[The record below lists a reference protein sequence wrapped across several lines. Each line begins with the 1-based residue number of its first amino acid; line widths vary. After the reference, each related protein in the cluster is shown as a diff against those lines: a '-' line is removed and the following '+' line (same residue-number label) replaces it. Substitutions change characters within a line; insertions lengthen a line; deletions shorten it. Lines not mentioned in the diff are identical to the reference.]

1 MISNMNYQ
9 IDQALLNQLQ
19 SAGVPVGAETAGAR
33 HPAKAVLQPTNS
45 SLFDFMSVQ
54 NFSHNPHGPGSAH
67 ASASQST
74 RHGGGKKFDRL
85 NLTTNLQGIG
95 SLAAQSTTNAGS
107 SDRRGGGDSG
117 LGRAGASTNSRLM
130 QYEASNNRNSLGAET
145 ESYGASQ
152 VDTSVHH
159 SIQNPTPGQPGPQ
172 PRTTRPAPKQL
183 VLKSSDRTIKLSKA
197 LPMGKNDLAAAT
209 IKMPASTK
217 NAVAKKQLEGGGFSK
232 RLIAESLATS
242 VVVNDSM
249 QRSSQASGKNA
260 SYMNDASLLMQA
272 VSSQMQTPHGQ
283 QKIILNPKGSNSNHA
298 PTQQRTIQGSSSR
311 RKPSIQAS
319 NRAQIGSNQ
328 APVHHGASEPTKLQ
342 QF

>member
-19 SAGVPVGAETAGAR
+19 SAGVAVGAEMAGAR
-33 HPAKAVLQPTNS
+33 VPAKAILQPTDS
-45 SLFDFMSVQ
+45 SLFDFMSVPS
-54 NFSHNPHGPGSAH
+54 FSHNLHGAGSVN
-67 ASASQST
+67 ASTSQST
-74 RHGGGKKFDRL
+74 RHGGSKKFDRL

-107 SDRRGGGDSG
+107 MDHQGGSG

-130 QYEASNNRNSLGAET
+130 QYEMSNNRNSLGAET

-152 VDTSVHH
+152 VDTSAQH
-159 SIQNPTPGQPGPQ
+159 SIQNPTPGQSAPQ
-172 PRTTRPAPKQL
+172 THPTRSGQKQL
-183 VLKSSDRTIKLSKA
+183 VLKSSDRTIKLSKV
-197 LPMGKNDLAAAT
+197 LPTGRNDLQGAT

-217 NAVAKKQLEGGGFSK
+217 NAVAKKQLEGAGFSK
-232 RLIAESLATS
+232 RLMAESLATS

-249 QRSSQASGKNA
+249 QKSSQASTAKNA
-260 SYMNDASLLMQA
+260 SYMNDTSLLMQA

-298 PTQQRTIQGSSSR
+298 PAQQRTI
-311 RKPSIQAS
+311 
-319 NRAQIGSNQ
+319 
-328 APVHHGASEPTKLQ
+328 
-342 QF
+342 